1 MTYLFRWLWG
11 ATVFDNRCAADKFE
25 NDKLNFDK
33 GGKMLAKH
41 EFGIMQNAPKQGKRY
56 DEYEPQKYNCISV
69 NDDCLEN
76 IIANFN
82 NIDFCWHT
90 LDVRG
95 KGLEYCGITLIP
107 PSSIPSFIDVIKG
120 VSGLS
125 ELKEL
130 SEKALEENK
139 WMIHFGL

>member
-1 MTYLFRWLWG
+1 
-11 ATVFDNRCAADKFE
+11 
-25 NDKLNFDK
+25 
-33 GGKMLAKH
+33 MLAKH

-82 NIDFCWHT
+82 NIDFCWYT
-90 LDVRG
+90 LDVKE
-95 KGLEYCGITLIP
+95 KGLAYCGITLIP
-107 PSSIPSFIDVIKG
+107 PSSIPSFIEVIKG